1 VSTRP
6 PIQSCLTV
14 GRALELPT
22 LRRGLPLVVAGRAR
36 LDRPL
41 RWVHAGEVAHM
52 ATLLRGGELLLTT
65 GMGIAPD
72 ARGQRRFV
80 EALAIRQVAALAV
93 ELGRDRTALPPALVA
108 AAEESG
114 LPLIELHREV
124 PFVAITE
131 EIHTALVNER
141 YELLRRV
148 DELGARL
155 TQALLD
161 GEGIAAVLRALAS
174 ACGNPVYLQSDADRL
189 LLHETPDGTGADD
202 ALDAWE
208 HAADEADAL
217 GVTVALPGRGRLPQ
231 GRLTVLPTLGPLDPI
246 TAPALDH
253 AASILGLAMV
263 RSAQERM
270 LLVQSRGQL
279 LAALAADR
287 LSPAV
292 AAQRAGAAELTPD
305 TPLLPFA
312 APPLPRSGGWHEQL
326 ETIERGCAALGLAAI
341 AGVDDDGRLLALV
354 GLRTGAERAATAE
367 RVAELVN
374 AAATHGA
381 GGETTTT
388 TPAVAAVAAWSDA
401 GERLRDAID
410 AADAASA
417 GEDRPAGAWIDA
429 ERVRL
434 ERLVWQLRDAE
445 PLRAFAERTLA
456 PLIDHDAARSSQL
469 LPTVAALC
477 RHGGRKAAAARE
489 LHLNRHSLY
498 DRLARAEQLLGV
510 ELDDPRVLLELQLA
524 LLVHRQ
530 TR

>member
-1 VSTRP
+1 MSTRP
-6 PIQSCLTV
+6 PIQSSLTV
-14 GRALELPT
+14 ARALELPT
-22 LRRGLPLVVAGRAR
+22 LRRGLPLVVAGRDR

-65 GMGIAPD
+65 GMGTATD

-80 EALAIRQVAALAV
+80 EALAMRQVAALAV
-93 ELGRDRTALPPALVA
+93 ELGRDRAALPPALVA
-108 AAEESG
+108 AAEESE

-124 PFVAITE
+124 AFVAITE

-161 GEGIAAVLRALAS
+161 GEGIAAVLRALAA
-174 ACGNPVYLQSDADRL
+174 ACGNPVYLQSDASRL
-189 LLHETPDGTGADD
+189 LLHETPDGSGADD
-202 ALDAWE
+202 ALEAWE
-208 HAADEADAL
+208 QAAGEADAL
-217 GVTVALPGRGRLPQ
+217 GVTVALPGRGRHPQ

-246 TAPALDH
+246 TAPALDQ
-253 AASILGLAMV
+253 AAAMLGLAMV
-263 RSAQERM
+263 RSAQERT
-270 LLVQSRGQL
+270 LLAQSRGQL

-292 AAQRAGAAELTPD
+292 AAQRAGAVGLTSD
-305 TPLLPFA
+305 TALLPLA
-312 APPLPRSGGWHEQL
+312 APPLPHSGGWHEQL
-326 ETIERGCAALGLAAI
+326 EAIERGCAALGLAAI

-354 GLRTGAERAATAE
+354 GLRAGAERATTAE

-374 AAATHGA
+374 AAADGA
-381 GGETTTT
+381 GRTTTT
-388 TPAVAAVAAWSDA
+388 TPVAVAAVAGWPDA
-401 GERLRDAID
+401 GERLREAID

-417 GEDRPAGAWIDA
+417 GGERPVGAWIDA
-429 ERVRL
+429 ERARL

-445 PLRAFAERTLA
+445 PLRAFAARTLA
-456 PLIDHDAARSSQL
+456 PLIEHDAARSSQL

-477 RHGGRKAAAARE
+477 RHGGRKAAAARD

-498 DRLARAEQLLGV
+498 DRLARAEQVLGV

-524 LLVHRQ
+524 LLVHRH